1 MEDEN
6 YIDVKNLHFS
16 YENKKIFENLNI
28 EFKKGKKYIIVG
40 LNGCG
45 KSTLLKLIAGKTLC
59 TYDSIK
65 VLNKDPFRD
74 TSLNN
79 NIAFLDNN
87 WGMTSVAFAGYSLPL
102 QSGLKVG
109 DMMVK
114 LKETFPDRNKE
125 LIDVL
130 NINTEWKLN
139 CISEGQRKRVQLYLN
154 LIKPFDI
161 CLLDEITVNLDIII
175 KDRFMNYL
183 KKECE
188 KNNSCI
194 IYITHIFDGLDNWC
208 DNLLYLKQDGTV
220 GYFDKKPNEP
230 LYEFLLDLISSEKIN
245 KYEDEVYKNREKI
258 EKNAGGY
265 TSGTLINHVLT

>member
-245 KYEDEVYKNREKI
+245 KYEDEVEKNREKI

>member
-74 TSLNN
+74 TTLNN

-114 LKETFPDRNKE
+114 LKETYPDRNKE

-188 KNNSCI
+188 KNSSCI

-220 GYFDKKPNEP
+220 GYFDKKPSEP

-265 TSGTLINHVLT
+265 TSGTLISHVLT